1 MRYLVPAGGAAVFLL
16 LMMTLLF
23 GVDLPPAA
31 AQEPAAPEQGWEE
44 AFLFGGP
51 YTYPALLM
59 LVAVVGV
66 TGGGLIAA
74 KRPEPWPL
82 WPALVRGLGDAG
94 FLFAIITTFAA
105 MRSAMR
111 TVARVGAAVTHAD
124 LADGFQQSLADL
136 TLGAI
141 VALAGLCGAA
151 LVRWRLA
158 RLRGVTSREIAERF
172 S

>member
-1 MRYLVPAGGAAVFLL
+1 MRYLVPAGGTAVFLL
-16 LMMTLLF
+16 VMMTLLF
-23 GVDLPPAA
+23 PLPRAA
-31 AQEPAAPEQGWEE
+31 AQEPAAPEDGWVE
-44 AFLFGGP
+44 AFASGGD

-66 TGGGLIAA
+66 TAGGLIAA

-105 MRSAMR
+105 MRSAMQ
-111 TVARVGAAVTHAD
+111 TVARIGAAVTHGD

-158 RLRGVTSREIAERF
+158 RIHRVTLRDITERF